1 MWPLF
6 SHLEGLIKRMDA
18 LCGNI
23 ISIIFLTMV
32 SIFALRQE
40 DLVTHPS
47 RHPALPERHT
57 IPHIPAIWADHG
69 VSEPLNGL
77 ATDAVGLGPD
87 GGLWGGG
94 LLRLAGVKCDRLA
107 HLRPLRLPLGDGTG
121 GTGCRARTPF
131 CSKAP
136 IPALAPRCSTRR
148 LPPALPNGC
157 MFAPQGHFQRGAVDR
172 EKEPKIAVGG
182 GCVRNID

>member
-6 SHLEGLIKRMDA
+6 SHLEGLIKRRDA

-23 ISIIFLTMV
+23 ISIIFLSMV

-40 DLVTHPS
+40 HLVTHPS

-77 ATDAVGLGPD
+77 ATDVVGLGPD

-121 GTGCRARTPF
+121 GTGCRARPHSARKRRSRPWRRAVPRDG
-131 CSKAP
+131 CLRP
-136 IPALAPRCSTRR
+136 RRIGVCCILGALSTGRGRPGKRAKNRR
-148 LPPALPNGC
+148 
-157 MFAPQGHFQRGAVDR
+157 RR
-172 EKEPKIAVGG
+172 
-182 GCVRNID
+182 

>member
-1 MWPLF
+1 
-6 SHLEGLIKRMDA
+6 
-18 LCGNI
+18 
-23 ISIIFLTMV
+23 MV

-40 DLVTHPS
+40 DLFTHPS

-57 IPHIPAIWADHG
+57 IPHIAAIWADHG

-107 HLRPLRLPLGDGTG
+107 HLGPLRLPVGDGTG
-121 GTGCRARTPF
+121 ETWLLRTV
-131 CSKAP
+131 P
-136 IPALAPRCSTRR
+136 IPLEFADPGPGAALFHATV
-148 LPPALPNGC
+148 AAG
-157 MFAPQGHFQRGAVDR
+157 FA
-172 EKEPKIAVGG
+172 E
-182 GCVRNID
+182 